1 MVSVLITIPRYT
13 PLVDQSRRHRIRR
26 IPRAPS
32 LLGLGAALVALA
44 GFVVVP
50 ASLPL
55 CTAAME
61 ECGLVATAGAAPE
74 TRCTMDEAGL
84 GGMPCCVEEAAP
96 GDPQPVPPGKV
107 DSGPRIQAEAPAPL
121 LTASHGVLPG
131 SAGPVLAPDAAAAR
145 TASTVPLYTLLSILL
160 T

>member
-1 MVSVLITIPRYT
+1 MNGGDRSY
-13 PLVDQSRRHRIRR
+13 R
-26 IPRAPS
+26 IPPAARLAG
-32 LLGLGAALVALA
+32 LGLALVALA

-55 CTAAME
+55 CTPAME

-84 GGMPCCVEEAAP
+84 GGMPCCVEDAAP

-121 LTASHGVLPG
+121 LTASHGILPG
-131 SAGPVLAPDAAAAR
+131 PAGPVPAPDAAAAR
-145 TASTVPLYTLLSILL
+145 KASTIPLYTLLSILL